1 MVGLTSCRIVLL
13 PLETANQ
20 KCATNKHSGPT
31 VSRANDYQ
39 KNQTKPN
46 QQQQQKK
53 NPNKKKHIL
62 LLTYNVN

>member
-39 KNQTKPN
+39 KNQTKPKQQQ

-53 NPNKKKHIL
+53 PKQKKNTSCL
-62 LLTYNVN
+62 

>member
-20 KCATNKHSGPT
+20 KCETNKHSGPT

-39 KNQTKPN
+39 KNQTKPKQQQ

-53 NPNKKKHIL
+53 PKQKKNTSCL
-62 LLTYNVN
+62 

>member
-39 KNQTKPN
+39 KKQTKTTTTT
-46 QQQQQKK
+46 KK
-53 NPNKKKHIL
+53 NKQTKKN
-62 LLTYNVN
+62 TSCF